1 MAFIRITND
10 DRVTLIDSEVF
21 NLTLAEK
28 GDLSFEWAP
37 DEGWH
42 ASVSYTAKSDLPPL
56 IALSG
61 STHYISLLST
71 KKTNNTYTFTI
82 IAIDALGYDPSITG
96 GYFIF
101 DAGELTKEGTGNI
114 IVRNKDGYVTFDS
127 DKQYLTVHSLQSFPS
142 FNYRTWLDPFP
153 DEVIVETPLE
163 RKYAVVVNKIGYLYV
178 EQSTSGEVDLTWYY
192 DGIRVSP
199 GSISRK
205 FDMFDSRNYNTMGA
219 NFTRNSTDSQ
229 YMIVDVT
236 GF

>member
-21 NLTLAEK
+21 NLTLADT
-28 GDLSFEWAP
+28 GDLSFIWTS

-42 ASVSYTAKSDLPPL
+42 ASISYTAKSELPPI
-56 IALSG
+56 IALSS
-61 STHYISLLST
+61 STHHVSLLST
-71 KKTNNTYTFTI
+71 KKIGSKYTYTI
-82 IAIDALGYDPSITG
+82 IAIDTADNKLTLGK
-96 GYFIF
+96 YFIF
-101 DAGELTKEGTGNI
+101 DSGELTTEGTGNLI
-114 IVRNKDGYVTFDS
+114 IRNKDGYVTFDS
-127 DKQYLTVHSLQSFPS
+127 DKKYLTVHSLQTFPS
-142 FNYRTWLDPFP
+142 FNYRDWRDPFP
-153 DEVIVETPLE
+153 SNVIIETPLE
-163 RKYAVVVNKIGYLYV
+163 RKYAAVVNKIGYLYV

-199 GSISRK
+199 GSISRS

>member
-21 NLTLAEK
+21 NLTLAGK
-28 GDLSFEWAP
+28 GKLPFFWTP
-37 DEGWH
+37 DGGWH
-42 ASVSYTAKSDLPPL
+42 ASISYSATSDLPPI
-56 IALSG
+56 IALSC
-61 STHYISLLST
+61 STHHISLLST
-71 KKTNNTYTFTI
+71 KKTNDSYTFII
-82 IAIDALGYDPSITG
+82 IAIDASGDNPNIFG
-96 GYFIF
+96 DYFIF
-101 DAGELTKEGTGNI
+101 DAGGLTKEGTGNLI
-114 IVRNKDGYVTFDS
+114 IRNKDGYVTFDS
-127 DKQYLTVHSLQSFPS
+127 DKQYLTVHSLQDFSS
-142 FNYRTWLDPFP
+142 FNYNDWRDPFP
-153 DEVIVETPLE
+153 PDVIIETPLE
-163 RKYAVVVNKIGYLYV
+163 RKYAAVVNKIGYLYV

-199 GSISRK
+199 GSISRS

>member
-21 NLTLAEK
+21 NLTLSEK
-28 GDLSFEWAP
+28 GGLSFVWTS
-37 DEGWH
+37 DDGWH
-42 ASVSYTAKSDLPPL
+42 ASIVYTAKSELPPL
-56 IALSG
+56 IALSC
-61 STHYISLLST
+61 STHHISLLST
-71 KKTNNTYTFTI
+71 KKTGNVYTFVI
-82 IAIDALGYDPSITG
+82 IAIGALGQNPNFSAN
-96 GYFIF
+96 YFIF
-101 DAGELTKEGTGNI
+101 DSGELTIEGTGNLI
-114 IVRNKDGYVTFDS
+114 IRNKDGYVTFDS
-127 DKQYLTVHSLQSFPS
+127 DKKYLTVHSLQTFPS
-142 FNYRTWLDPFP
+142 FNYRDWRDPFP
-153 DEVIVETPLE
+153 SNVIIETPLE
-163 RKYAVVVNKIGYLYV
+163 RKYATVVNKIGYLYV

-199 GSISRK
+199 GSISRS